1 MATNKTEKSGVKRM
15 NAEQL
20 EQIFGPAAS
29 AGETE
34 ANGLIVVKPT
44 VVFHGPHGG
53 EAGWNKAVDTVR
65 VWVSEVR
72 GEALVSKHGV
82 VISRGING
90 RSNVVYCDTYGKGD
104 DQIGEQS
111 IELPFGTVVQAGITI
126 EMRSG
131 RRFVT
136 TTVGIVPEQS
146 PWDRPGDNVAVG
158 TSQIKTN
165 STNILVK
172 GIVQLSPEDAALVSK
187 IRHQVQVFGED
198 HVRAVLGLVTGEGDK
213 VERQPFGEEKIA
225 YDAETGRLR
234 RC

>member
-1 MATNKTEKSGVKRM
+1 M

-29 AGETE
+29 ASKTE
-34 ANGLIVVKPT
+34 ANGLIAVKPS
-44 VVFHGPHGG
+44 VVFHSPHGG

-104 DQIGEQS
+104 DPIDEQS

-136 TTVGIVPEQS
+136 ACVGIVPEQCGL
-146 PWDRPGDNVAVG
+146 DHRRDNVAVG
-158 TSQIKTN
+158 TSRIKTN
-165 STNILVK
+165 DAQILVE

-187 IRHQVQVFGED
+187 LRHQVQVFGED

-213 VERQPFGEEKIA
+213 VERQPFREEKIV
-225 YDAETGRLR
+225 YDAEAGRLS
-234 RC
+234 

>member
-1 MATNKTEKSGVKRM
+1 M
-15 NAEQL
+15 NAAQL

-34 ANGLIVVKPT
+34 ANGLIAVKPT
-44 VVFHGPHGG
+44 VAFHGPHGG

-90 RSNVVYCDTYGKGD
+90 RSNVVFCDTFGKGD
-104 DQIGEQS
+104 DHIGEQL
-111 IELPFGTVVQAGITI
+111 IELPFGTVVQAGITV
-126 EMRSG
+126 EMKSG

-136 TTVGIVPEQS
+136 TCVGIIPEQGGL
-146 PWDRPGDNVAVG
+146 DHRRDNMAVG
-158 TSQIKTN
+158 TSKIKTN
-165 STNILVK
+165 DAKIIVE

-187 IRHQVQVFGED
+187 MRHQVAVFGED
-198 HVRAVLGLVTGEGDK
+198 HVRAVLGLVTGEGEKDDDAD
-213 VERQPFGEEKIA
+213 QPFGEEKFG

>member
-1 MATNKTEKSGVKRM
+1 M
-15 NAEQL
+15 NAAQL
-20 EQIFGPAAS
+20 EQIFGPATS
-29 AGETE
+29 AVEE
-34 ANGLIVVKPT
+34 ANGLIAVKPT
-44 VVFHGPHGG
+44 VAFHGPHGG

-104 DQIGEQS
+104 NPIREQS

-136 TTVGIVPEQS
+136 ACVGIVPEQS
-146 PWDRPGDNVAVG
+146 HWDRPGDNVAVG
-158 TSQIKTN
+158 TSRIKTN
-165 STNILVK
+165 STNIQVE
-172 GIVQLSPEDAALVSK
+172 GVVQLSPEDAALVSK
-187 IRHQVQVFGED
+187 MRHQVQVHGED
-198 HVRAVLGLVTGEGDK
+198 HVRAVLGLVTCEGEKADGG
-213 VERQPFGEEKIA
+213 QPFGEEKIV
-225 YDAETGRLR
+225 YDAKAGRLR

>member
-1 MATNKTEKSGVKRM
+1 M
-15 NAEQL
+15 NAAQL

-34 ANGLIVVKPT
+34 ANGLITVKPT
-44 VVFHGPHGG
+44 VAFHGPHGG

-82 VISRGING
+82 VISRSGVNG
-90 RSNVVYCDTYGKGD
+90 RSNVMYCDTYGKGD

-158 TSQIKTN
+158 TSRIRTN
-165 STNILVK
+165 AAEILIEGV
-172 GIVQLSPEDAALVSK
+172 VQLSPEGAALVSK
-187 IRHQVQVFGED
+187 MRHQVAVHGED
-198 HVRAVLGLVTGEGDK
+198 HVRAVLGLVTGKGDK
-213 VERQPFGEEKIA
+213 ADDAGQQFGEEKFV
-225 YDAETGRLR
+225 
-234 RC
+234 